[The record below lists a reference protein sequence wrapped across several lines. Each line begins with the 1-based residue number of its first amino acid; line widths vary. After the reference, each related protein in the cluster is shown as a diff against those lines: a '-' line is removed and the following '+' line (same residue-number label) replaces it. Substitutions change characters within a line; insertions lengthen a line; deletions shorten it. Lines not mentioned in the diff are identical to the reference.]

1 LKRRAAMNDP
11 NELKEMIKE
20 AVYEVI
26 EPFIAQM
33 ARDHDETRQLMRSA
47 EQWMRSAEQW
57 MRSVEGRLAAIEQR
71 LERLEQRLERLEA
84 RVETLERRV
93 TALEIEV
100 RALRERMDLL
110 EQRLAE
116 HGFVESE
123 AVARER
129 WATAADLRKLEL
141 RVLQLEAAVFHQ
153 PPSSSEESLW
163 RT

>member
-1 LKRRAAMNDP
+1 MNDP

-33 ARDHDETRQLMRSA
+33 ARDHDETRQ
-47 EQWMRSAEQW
+47 WMRW

-153 PPSSSEESLW
+153 PPSS
-163 RT
+163 R

>member
-1 LKRRAAMNDP
+1 MNDP

-33 ARDHDETRQLMRSA
+33 ARDHDETRQ
-47 EQWMRSAEQW
+47 WMRSAEQW

-71 LERLEQRLERLEA
+71 LERLEQRLEHLEA

-116 HGFVESE
+116 RGFVESE

-153 PPSSSEESLW
+153 PPSS
-163 RT
+163 R

>member
-1 LKRRAAMNDP
+1 MNDP

-33 ARDHDETRQLMRSA
+33 ARDHDETRQWMRSV

-71 LERLEQRLERLEA
+71 LERLEQRLEHLEA

-153 PPSSSEESLW
+153 PPSS
-163 RT
+163 R

>member
-1 LKRRAAMNDP
+1 MNDP

-33 ARDHDETRQLMRSA
+33 ARDHDETR
-47 EQWMRSAEQW
+47 QWMRSAEQW

-100 RALRERMDLL
+100 RALRERIDLL

-116 HGFVESE
+116 RGFVESE

-153 PPSSSEESLW
+153 PPSS
-163 RT
+163 R

>member
-1 LKRRAAMNDP
+1 MNDP

-33 ARDHDETRQLMRSA
+33 ARDHDETR
-47 EQWMRSAEQW
+47 QWMRSAEQW

-100 RALRERMDLL
+100 RALRERIDLL

-116 HGFVESE
+116 RGFVESE
-123 AVARER
+123 AIARER

-153 PPSSSEESLW
+153 PPSS
-163 RT
+163 R

>member
-1 LKRRAAMNDP
+1 MTDP

-33 ARDHDETRQLMRSA
+33 ARDHDETR
-47 EQWMRSAEQW
+47 QW

-100 RALRERMDLL
+100 RALRERIDLL

-116 HGFVESE
+116 RGFVESE
-123 AVARER
+123 AIARER

-153 PPSSSEESLW
+153 PPSS
-163 RT
+163 R

>member
-1 LKRRAAMNDP
+1 MNDP

-33 ARDHDETRQLMRSA
+33 ARDHDETRQWMRSV

-116 HGFVESE
+116 RGFVESE
-123 AVARER
+123 AIARER

-153 PPSSSEESLW
+153 PPSS
-163 RT
+163 R

>member
-1 LKRRAAMNDP
+1 MNDT
-11 NELKEMIKE
+11 NELQELIKE

-33 ARDHDETRQLMRSA
+33 ARDHDETRQWMRSV
-47 EQWMRSAEQW
+47 EQWMRSVEQW
-57 MRSVEGRLAAIEQR
+57 MRSVEGRLAALEQR
-71 LERLEQRLERLEA
+71 LERLEQRLERLEV

-100 RALRERMDLL
+100 RALRERIDLL

-116 HGFVESE
+116 RGFVESE

-153 PPSSSEESLW
+153 PPSS
-163 RT
+163 R

>member
-1 LKRRAAMNDP
+1 MNDP

-33 ARDHDETRQLMRSA
+33 ARDHDETRQWMRSA

-153 PPSSSEESLW
+153 PPSS
-163 RT
+163 R

>member
-1 LKRRAAMNDP
+1 MNDP

-33 ARDHDETRQLMRSA
+33 ARDHDETRQWMRSV

-116 HGFVESE
+116 RGFVESE

-153 PPSSSEESLW
+153 PPSS
-163 RT
+163 R

>member
-1 LKRRAAMNDP
+1 MNDP
-11 NELKEMIKE
+11 NELKELIKE

-33 ARDHDETRQLMRSA
+33 ARDHDETRQ
-47 EQWMRSAEQW
+47 WMRSVEQW
-57 MRSVEGRLAAIEQR
+57 MRSVEGRLAALEQR
-71 LERLEQRLERLEA
+71 LERLEHRLEHLEA

-100 RALRERMDLL
+100 RALRERIDLL

-116 HGFVESE
+116 RGFVESE

-153 PPSSSEESLW
+153 QPSSG
-163 RT
+163 

>member
-1 LKRRAAMNDP
+1 MNDP

-33 ARDHDETRQLMRSA
+33 ARDHDETRQWMRSAEQWMRSA

-153 PPSSSEESLW
+153 PPSS
-163 RT
+163 R

>member
-1 LKRRAAMNDP
+1 MNDP

-33 ARDHDETRQLMRSA
+33 ARDHDETRQWMRSA

-71 LERLEQRLERLEA
+71 LERLEQRLEHLEA

-153 PPSSSEESLW
+153 PPSS
-163 RT
+163 R

>member
-1 LKRRAAMNDP
+1 MNDP

-33 ARDHDETRQLMRSA
+33 ARDHDETRQWMRSA

-71 LERLEQRLERLEA
+71 LERLEQRLEHLEA

>member
-1 LKRRAAMNDP
+1 MNSE
-11 NELKEMIKE
+11 ELRELIKE

-33 ARDHDETRQLMRSA
+33 ARDHDETRQ
-47 EQWMRSAEQW
+47 W
-57 MRSVEGRLAAIEQR
+57 MRSVERWMQSVEQRLERLEQR

-100 RALRERMDLL
+100 RALRERIDLL
-110 EQRLAE
+110 EQRLAAQ
-116 HGFVESE
+116 GFVESE
-123 AVARER
+123 VVARER

-153 PPSSSEESLW
+153 HQSEEA
-163 RT
+163 

>member
-1 LKRRAAMNDP
+1 MNDT
-11 NELKEMIKE
+11 NELKELIKE

-33 ARDHDETRQLMRSA
+33 ARDHDETRQ
-47 EQWMRSAEQW
+47 WMRSVEQW
-57 MRSVEGRLAAIEQR
+57 MRSVEGRLAALEQR
-71 LERLEQRLERLEA
+71 VERLEQRLERLEA

-100 RALRERMDLL
+100 RALRERIDLL

-116 HGFVESE
+116 RGFVESE

-153 PPSSSEESLW
+153 RHPSE
-163 RT
+163 

>member
-1 LKRRAAMNDP
+1 MNDP

-33 ARDHDETRQLMRSA
+33 ARDHDETR
-47 EQWMRSAEQW
+47 QWMRSAEQW

-153 PPSSSEESLW
+153 PPSS
-163 RT
+163 R

>member
-1 LKRRAAMNDP
+1 MNSE
-11 NELKEMIKE
+11 ELRELIKE

-33 ARDHDETRQLMRSA
+33 ARDHDETRQ
-47 EQWMRSAEQW
+47 W
-57 MRSVEGRLAAIEQR
+57 MRSVERWMQSVEQR

-100 RALRERMDLL
+100 RALRERIDLL
-110 EQRLAE
+110 EQRLAAQ
-116 HGFVESE
+116 GFVESE

-153 PPSSSEESLW
+153 HPHRSEEA
-163 RT
+163 

>member
-1 LKRRAAMNDP
+1 MNDP
-11 NELKEMIKE
+11 NELKELIKE

-33 ARDHDETRQLMRSA
+33 ARDHDETRQ
-47 EQWMRSAEQW
+47 WMRSVEQW
-57 MRSVEGRLAAIEQR
+57 MRSVEGRLAALEQR
-71 LERLEQRLERLEA
+71 LERLEHRLERLEA

-100 RALRERMDLL
+100 RALRERIDLL

-116 HGFVESE
+116 RGFVESE

-153 PPSSSEESLW
+153 QPSSG
-163 RT
+163 

>member
-1 LKRRAAMNDP
+1 MNDP
-11 NELKEMIKE
+11 NELKELIKE

-33 ARDHDETRQLMRSA
+33 ARDHDETRQ
-47 EQWMRSAEQW
+47 WMRSVEQW
-57 MRSVEGRLAAIEQR
+57 MRSVEGRLAALEQR
-71 LERLEQRLERLEA
+71 LERLEHRLERLEA

-116 HGFVESE
+116 RGFVESE

-153 PPSSSEESLW
+153 PPSS
-163 RT
+163 R

>member
-1 LKRRAAMNDP
+1 MNDP

-33 ARDHDETRQLMRSA
+33 ARDHDETRQ
-47 EQWMRSAEQW
+47 WMRPAEQW

-71 LERLEQRLERLEA
+71 LERLEQRLEHLEA

-153 PPSSSEESLW
+153 PPSS
-163 RT
+163 R